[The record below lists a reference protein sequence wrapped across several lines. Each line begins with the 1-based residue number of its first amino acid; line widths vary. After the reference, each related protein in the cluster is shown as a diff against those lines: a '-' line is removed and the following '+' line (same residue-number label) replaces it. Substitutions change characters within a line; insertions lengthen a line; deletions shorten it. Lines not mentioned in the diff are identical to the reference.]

1 MTHPNTAQGNLP
13 GLGELT
19 PLHAGVTG
27 GSRVKEITTV
37 RSDIQPN
44 VLHVLVTDT
53 DGVTGL
59 GETFY
64 GAGVVE
70 AHIHQIIA
78 PSLRLDQ
85 PTADPLDVKR
95 VATGYV
101 GYSGSGAEV
110 RALSAIDIALWDI
123 AAKKLNRPLREVLRA
138 DAPSTLPVYNTC
150 SGANYVNAESR
161 QSSSN
166 WGIGETSPAPGTYED
181 LWGFLNRPGELAQEL
196 LADGY
201 RGMKVWPFDVAA
213 EIARGGPDID
223 LSFGL
228 GVLDAI
234 RESVGDSI
242 DLYVEMHSLLG
253 LDAAIKLASEL
264 QRYNLTWLEDPIR
277 GDYVNELKILKES
290 TSVPIAVGENIG
302 AGRNGYKPLIDM
314 RAVDTVIGDLGWCG
328 GISEGLNLMAHT
340 SEANLRI
347 AFHDCTG
354 PVSLA
359 VAGEM
364 AAASPHC
371 DVQEVAR
378 AFWHTWYPAMA
389 EGIPEIRAGELW
401 LGDRAGHGVSLH
413 EDFLHRQGTLT
424 HTSVIS
430 SR

>member
-1 MTHPNTAQGNLP
+1 MTQPDIAQDDLP
-13 GLGELT
+13 RLGMLT
-19 PLHAGVTG
+19 PFLTGVSN

-53 DGVTGL
+53 DGFTGL

-70 AHIHQIIA
+70 AHIHQVIA

-123 AAKKLNRPLREVLRA
+123 AAKKNNQPLRNVLRP
-138 DAPSTLPVYNTC
+138 DAPSILPVYNTC
-150 SGANYVNAESR
+150 SGANYVNSESR

-166 WGIGETSPAPGTYED
+166 WGIGKTSPAPGTFED

-196 LADGY
+196 IAEGY

-213 EIARGGPDID
+213 EVARGGPDID

-228 GVLDAI
+228 GILDAI
-234 RESVGDSI
+234 RETVGDGI
-242 DLYVEMHSLLG
+242 ELYVEMHSLLG
-253 LDAAIKLASEL
+253 LDAAIRLASEL
-264 QRYNLTWLEDPIR
+264 QRYNLTWFEDPIR
-277 GDYVNELKILKES
+277 GDSVKELTILKES
-290 TSVPIAVGENIG
+290 TGVPIAVGENIG
-302 AGRNGYKPLIDM
+302 AGKNGYRPLIEN
-314 RAVDTVIGDLGWCG
+314 RAVDTVICDLGWCG
-328 GISEGLNLMAHT
+328 GITEALNLIAETH
-340 SEANLRI
+340 EANLRI
-347 AFHDCTG
+347 AYHDCTG

-378 AFWHTWYPAMA
+378 AFWHTWYPVMA
-389 EGIPEIRAGELW
+389 EGVPGIRDGQLW
-401 LGDRAGHGVSLH
+401 LNGRPGHGVTLS
-413 EDFLHRQGTLT
+413 EDFFQREGTVTL
-424 HTSVIS
+424 TSVIA

>member
-1 MTHPNTAQGNLP
+1 MIHPDTAQDEAPRLRKDHMLP
-13 GLGELT
+13 AGT
-19 PLHAGVTG
+19 PV
-27 GSRVKEITTV
+27 GSRIREITTV

-70 AHIHQIIA
+70 AHIHQVIA

-85 PTADPLDVKR
+85 PSTDPAEVKR
-95 VATGYV
+95 VVTGYV

-110 RALSAIDIALWDI
+110 RAQSAIDIALWDI
-123 AAKKLNRPLREVLRA
+123 AAKKLRQPLRHLFRE

-166 WGIGETSPAPGTYED
+166 WGIGDASPAPGTFED
-181 LWGFLNRPGELAQEL
+181 LWGFLNRPGDLAKELVAE
-196 LADGY
+196 GY

-213 EIARGGPDID
+213 EIAQGGPDID

-228 GVLDAI
+228 RVLDAI

-253 LDAAIKLASEL
+253 LDAAVKLASEL
-264 QRYNLTWLEDPIR
+264 QRYDLTWFEDPIR
-277 GDYVNELKILKES
+277 GDSVGELVTLKES

-302 AGRNGYKPLIDM
+302 AGRNGYRPLIEN
-314 RAVDTVIGDLGWCG
+314 RAVDTLIADLGWCG
-328 GISEGLNLMAHT
+328 GISEGLNLT
-340 SEANLRI
+340 SQTSQANLRI
-347 AFHDCTG
+347 AYHDCTG

-359 VAGEM
+359 VAGEL
-364 AAASPHC
+364 AAASPNS

-378 AFWHTWYPAMA
+378 AFWHTWYPLMA
-389 EGIPEIRAGELW
+389 EGIPDIRDGHLW
-401 LGDRAGHGVSLH
+401 LGDRPGHGVTLSP
-413 EDFLHRQGTLT
+413 DFLERPGTVT
-424 HTSVIS
+424 QTSVVT